1 MQMSS
6 ENSNNI
12 TNNSILRIFL
22 QSVSI
27 QITSFL
33 LKMEDPL
40 QLYPSNFNETPLTKD
55 FTAVFFKLIIYITI
69 NIQ

>member
-1 MQMSS
+1 MQISS

-22 QSVSI
+22 QSVSL

-40 QLYPSNFNETPLTKD
+40 QLYPSNFNETLLTKD
-55 FTAVFFKLIIYITI
+55 FTAVFF
-69 NIQ
+69 

>member
-1 MQMSS
+1 MQISS

-40 QLYPSNFNETPLTKD
+40 QLYPSNFNEMLLTKD
-55 FTAVFFKLIIYITI
+55 FTAVFFL
-69 NIQ
+69 N